1 MDQWKREAIRM
12 LQETEFGKTT
22 VRFDRHGNPYETH
35 RCFECNGLGY
45 HKTGCKFYKILSA
58 PPELNLLLMKLY
70 DTFKSECFTLEQA
83 EEKLKI
89 SADELRSQM
98 DDLVTYDYMEGFM
111 VKDREVYAV
120 TTPLMETDDFIKG
133 VEELHGTN

>member
-22 VRFDRHGNPYETH
+22 VRFDKYKNPYTTN

-45 HKTGCKFYKILSA
+45 HKTGCKLFKILSA
-58 PPELNLLLMKLY
+58 PPELNLLLIKLY
-70 DTFKSECFTLEQA
+70 DTFKSKCFTLEQA
-83 EEKLKI
+83 EKKLKI
-89 SADELRSQM
+89 PADELREQM
-98 DDLVTYDYMEGFM
+98 NDLVTYDSMEGLI
-111 VKDREVYAV
+111 VKKREVYAV
-120 TTPLMETDDFIKG
+120 TKPLIDSEEFIKG